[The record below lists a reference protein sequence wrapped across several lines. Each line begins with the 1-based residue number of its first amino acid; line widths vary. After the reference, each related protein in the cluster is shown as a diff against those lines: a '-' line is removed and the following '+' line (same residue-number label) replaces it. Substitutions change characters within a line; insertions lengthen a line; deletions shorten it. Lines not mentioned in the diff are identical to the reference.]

1 MSLEALRSEIDA
13 LDDQLLELLR
23 RRTEVVAA
31 LREEKAKAGVFAH
44 DPERERAVLE
54 RLLAKG
60 AGRFPKEALGRIW
73 REVMSASVAVQAQVS
88 VSYLG
93 PQGTWSHQAARHL
106 FGLSARYVEAATLEG
121 VLDAVRLGGCTY
133 GVAPLENS
141 TEGSVSGTLDALL
154 EGGVQLR
161 GELVLPIA
169 HCLLGAGEG
178 LTAVERVYSHPQA
191 LAQCRDWLRKNL
203 PQAQLIQ
210 TPSTAAAAREASGD
224 PAAAAI
230 GSALCAELYGVPVLR
245 EHIQDRPEN
254 ATRFV
259 TLART
264 DGPRTG
270 ADKTTLAFALADEAH
285 GTLRRALELFDE
297 AGVNLTHIES
307 RPSRASAWAYVF
319 VVTLDGH
326 REDPQVAKLLQAL
339 AARCADLR
347 LLGSYPRAA
356 P

>member
-1 MSLEALRSEIDA
+1 
-13 LDDQLLELLR
+13 
-23 RRTEVVAA
+23 
-31 LREEKAKAGVFAH
+31 
-44 DPERERAVLE
+44 
-54 RLLAKG
+54 
-60 AGRFPKEALGRIW
+60 
-73 REVMSASVAVQAQVS
+73 
-88 VSYLG
+88 
-93 PQGTWSHQAARHL
+93 
-106 FGLSARYVEAATLEG
+106 
-121 VLDAVRLGGCTY
+121 VLDSVRLGTCTY

-210 TPSTAAAAREASGD
+210 TPSTAAAAREAAGD

-285 GTLRRALELFDE
+285 GTRRA
-297 AGVNLTHIES
+297 
-307 RPSRASAWAYVF
+307 
-319 VVTLDGH
+319 
-326 REDPQVAKLLQAL
+326 
-339 AARCADLR
+339 
-347 LLGSYPRAA
+347 
-356 P
+356 